1 MSEKQFTATHL
12 GLITATKQNL
22 LDLQKAGI
30 ISFESLVSYLKQLDD
45 KFDKI
50 YKQLK
55 PVKYEKYDIFIFTFC
70 KYSCRTR
77 YRF

>member
-50 YKQLK
+50 YKQLN
-55 PVKYEKYDIFIFTFC
+55 
-70 KYSCRTR
+70 S
-77 YRF
+77 